1 MYIKKYMIDRL
12 FLAGNFLDVFN
23 FNLEDQLRIFFNLF
37 LFVFLLEGGV
47 CIKRLEDEPCPKAG
61 GWYLTLLK
69 SCWRSSV
76 IVISPQ
82 GVSIT
87 PVLDI
92 SHVMSLASVSLL
104 YSQCL
109 QLSFEPI

>member
-1 MYIKKYMIDRL
+1 MIDRL

-61 GWYLTLLK
+61 GW
-69 SCWRSSV
+69 
-76 IVISPQ
+76 
-82 GVSIT
+82 
-87 PVLDI
+87 
-92 SHVMSLASVSLL
+92 
-104 YSQCL
+104 
-109 QLSFEPI
+109 